1 MATKIYSGKD
11 SISTDQIFLVE
22 KGKIYNG
29 KYSISSDEIKD
40 IYPEGILIVNNTKIF
55 KGLHANSSEQIITV
69 SKKNIYKGRE
79 INPSDQIGVIDGDIL
94 KDEEFAKIIY
104 LLAKKNNLL

>member
-11 SISTDQIFLVE
+11 PISSAQIFLVE
-22 KGKIYNG
+22 EGKIYMR
-29 KYSISSDEIKD
+29 KYSISSEELKNID
-40 IYPEGILIVNNTKIF
+40 PEGLRIIDNTKNF
-55 KGLHANSSEQIITV
+55 KGKQANSSEQIGTV

-79 INPSDQIGVIDGDIL
+79 INPSHQIGVIDGDRL
-94 KDEEFAKIIY
+94 KDDEFVKIIY